1 MSQFSKSSFIVSF
14 LFLVATMACK
24 ENQKDS
30 QDIPLESFR
39 AEVTATPVKVLEDWL
54 EKKIRFEKQIKL
66 KVQPSFF
73 VNEV

>member
-1 MSQFSKSSFIVSF
+1 MSVLLYSCEKP
-14 LFLVATMACK
+14 A
-24 ENQKDS
+24 EDS

-54 EKKIRFEKQIKL
+54 EKKIRFEKQIQL